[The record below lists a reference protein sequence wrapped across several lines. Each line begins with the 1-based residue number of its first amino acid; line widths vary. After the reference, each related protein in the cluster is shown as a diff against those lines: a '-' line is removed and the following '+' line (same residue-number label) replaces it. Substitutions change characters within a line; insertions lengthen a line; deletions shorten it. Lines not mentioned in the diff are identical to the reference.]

1 MNLVME
7 YYEACSPYLL
17 ASGIFAAYLLLCSV
31 LRFRRMNWMRDHY
44 GYRTRESFSKMTLED
59 AQAIHVDLAELEFP
73 RVFSAS
79 IFFAL
84 FKTYG
89 IPSISKLLVQTGQ
102 LASEATTSKRAA
114 DTGVLLVEAV
124 VGDPKDPRTID
135 AIARMN
141 YLHSRYIKAGK
152 ISNNDMLYTLS
163 LFALEPAR
171 WTDQWEWRK
180 LTEMEKC
187 AVGVFW
193 KNLGDAMEIKYD
205 VLPSF
210 TSGWLDGLDWL
221 KELQEWSL
229 RYEEDNMIPAESNK
243 ILAEGTMGIIMFN
256 TPRFLRSF
264 LKSAVSV
271 LIGERLARAMMFE
284 PTGPIFSAVIIG
296 AIRLR
301 QFIIRYFLLPR
312 PEFMRESR
320 YPRFANKKTGRYNI
334 KKWTAH
340 PWYADT
346 SFRNRWG
353 DIGLATRILGGPVP
367 GDDNDKYCSK
377 GYKIDEV
384 GPIGLEKS
392 GAKYMEESR
401 EKIKQFSGGCPF
413 SACEASSR
421 K

>member
-1 MNLVME
+1 ME
-7 YYEACSPYLL
+7 YYRISISSPYLL

-44 GYRTRESFSKMTLED
+44 GYRTRESFSKMTLKD
-59 AQAIHVDLAELEFP
+59 AHAIQVDLAELEFP

-79 IFFAL
+79 VFFAL

-102 LASEATTSKRAA
+102 LANETTTSKRAA

-124 VGDPKDPRTID
+124 IGNPQDPRTVD
-135 AIARMN
+135 AITRMN

-152 ISNNDMLYTLS
+152 ISNADMLYTLS

-180 LTEMEKC
+180 LTDMEKC
-187 AVGVFW
+187 AIGVFW
-193 KNLGDAMEIKYD
+193 KNLGDAMDIKYNI
-205 VLPSF
+205 LPSF
-210 TSGWLDGLDWL
+210 NSGWSDGLDWL
-221 KELQEWSL
+221 KELQDWSL
-229 RYEEDNMIPAESNK
+229 KYEEDNMVPAESNK
-243 ILAEGTMGIIMFN
+243 TLADGTMAIIMFN
-256 TPRFLRSF
+256 TPRFLRSL

-284 PTGPIFSAVIIG
+284 PAGPIFSAFVVG
-296 AIRLR
+296 AVRLR
-301 QFIIRYFLLPR
+301 QFVTRYFLLPR
-312 PEFMRESR
+312 PEFLRESR
-320 YPRFANKKTGRYNI
+320 YPRFRNRRTGRYNTV
-334 KKWTAH
+334 KWTAH

-353 DIGLATRILGGPVP
+353 YMGLPTRILGGPVP
-367 GDDNDKYCSK
+367 GDDNDKYYSK
-377 GYKIDEV
+377 GYKIHEV
-384 GPIGLEKS
+384 GPIGLEES
-392 GAKYMEESR
+392 GTKYMEENR
-401 EKIKQFSGGCPF
+401 EKVRQFTGGCPF
-413 SACEASSR
+413 SAHTASRR